1 MTGVSIDGF
10 VGYPER
16 HGGAARLSV
25 FFALWTLALV
35 ALNDVRVNAAPV
47 YETYTPHSGPGWWIA
62 LADAPTVAPERM
74 WAGLA
79 ERSDVIS
86 GRWSAAKEA
95 PAGTEPKQPRIETPA
110 PTLTNEQIEPPT
122 VTPARSPKIDAVAQE
137 VDVKR
142 SSAVSAAQ
150 AHIAR
155 QISARDFGGAIE
167 SLEQAR
173 QDDDDAGATNQLR
186 LLEAHVAI
194 GRGDLEH
201 AYSILLEALPDV
213 RVAPQ
218 QHDLLAA
225 VMVRTS
231 RYTQA
236 AAIYRALLT
245 VDPTNARWWAGYAVT
260 QEKLDHRTE
269 LISAY
274 RTLRSLAPPGSAL
287 ATWANERLERIT

>member
-1 MTGVSIDGF
+1 MNGVSMIDGF
-10 VGYPER
+10 VAYPER

-47 YETYTPHSGPGWWIA
+47 YDVRAAHSGPGWWIA
-62 LADAPTVAPERM
+62 PAEAPKVVTERM
-74 WAGLA
+74 WDGLA
-79 ERSDVIS
+79 QRSDVIS
-86 GRWSAAKEA
+86 GRWNVASAAPVAKHPKRSVVTAPTIASERAEA
-95 PAGTEPKQPRIETPA
+95 PKA
-110 PTLTNEQIEPPT
+110 
-122 VTPARSPKIDAVAQE
+122 VPARSPETLAADEAA
-137 VDVKR
+137 VKR
-142 SSAVSAAQ
+142 ASAVSAAR

-155 QISARDFGGAIE
+155 QISARDFGGALE

-173 QDDDDAGATNQLR
+173 KDDAGAANQLR

-194 GRGDLEH
+194 GRGDLER
-201 AYSILLEALPDV
+201 AYAILLESLPDV
-213 RVAPQ
+213 RVATQ

-231 RYTQA
+231 RYAEA
-236 AAIYRALLT
+236 AAIYRALLS
-245 VDPTNARWWAGYAVT
+245 VDPANARWWAGYAVT
-260 QEKLDHRTE
+260 QEKLGHRTE

-287 ATWANERLERIT
+287 STWANERLERIT

>member
-1 MTGVSIDGF
+1 MNGVSIHGF
-10 VGYPER
+10 AAYPER

-47 YETYTPHSGPGWWIA
+47 YDSAAAHAGPGWWIA
-62 LADAPTVAPERM
+62 PTDVPKVATERM
-74 WAGLA
+74 WDGLA

-86 GRWSAAKEA
+86 GRWSVASTTT
-95 PAGTEPKQPRIETPA
+95 PAMHSKRHHAVAPA
-110 PTLTNEQIEPPT
+110 PTIANDQVEAPKAA
-122 VTPARSPKIDAVAQE
+122 PASSPKTFAAAAAAA
-137 VDVKR
+137 VKR
-142 SSAVSAAQ
+142 SSAVSSSR
-150 AHIAR
+150 AHIAQ
-155 QISARDFGGAIE
+155 QISERDFGGALE

-173 QDDDDAGATNQLR
+173 QNDAGAANQLR

-213 RVAPQ
+213 RVATQ

-231 RYTQA
+231 RYAQA
-236 AAIYRALLT
+236 AAIYRALLS
-245 VDPTNARWWAGYAVT
+245 VDPANARWWAGYAVT

-287 ATWANERLERIT
+287 STWANERLEQIT

>member
-1 MTGVSIDGF
+1 MNGVSLDGF
-10 VGYPER
+10 TAYPPR

-47 YETYTPHSGPGWWIA
+47 YDAPHSGTGWWIA
-62 LADAPTVAPERM
+62 PAEVPAVVTERM
-74 WAGLA
+74 WDALA
-79 ERSDVIS
+79 QRSDVIS
-86 GRWSAAKEA
+86 GRWNVASATPVAKKPKRHHVEA
-95 PAGTEPKQPRIETPA
+95 PVPTVANDRIEA
-110 PTLTNEQIEPPT
+110 PQAVP
-122 VTPARSPKIDAVAQE
+122 VHSPKVVAADE
-137 VDVKR
+137 AAVKR
-142 SSAVSAAQ
+142 SSGISTVR
-150 AHIAR
+150 AHIAQ
-155 QISARDFGGAIE
+155 QISARDFGGALE
-167 SLEQAR
+167 SLELAR
-173 QDDDDAGATNQLR
+173 QDDSGAANQLR

-194 GRGDLEH
+194 GRGDLER

-213 RVAPQ
+213 RISTQ

-231 RYTQA
+231 RYAEA
-236 AAIYRALLT
+236 AAVYRALLT
-245 VDPTNARWWAGYAVT
+245 VDPANARWWAGYAVT
-260 QEKLDHRTE
+260 QEKLDHRAE

>member
-1 MTGVSIDGF
+1 MNGVSMIDGF
-10 VGYPER
+10 VAYPER

-47 YETYTPHSGPGWWIA
+47 YDVRAAHSGPGWWIA
-62 LADAPTVAPERM
+62 PADAPKVVTERM
-74 WAGLA
+74 WDGLA
-79 ERSDVIS
+79 QRSDVIS
-86 GRWSAAKEA
+86 GRWNVASAAPVAKHPKRHVVTAPTIASERAEA
-95 PAGTEPKQPRIETPA
+95 PKAVPVRAPETLA
-110 PTLTNEQIEPPT
+110 ADE
-122 VTPARSPKIDAVAQE
+122 AA
-137 VDVKR
+137 VKR
-142 SSAVSAAQ
+142 ASAVSAAR

-155 QISARDFGGAIE
+155 QISARDFGGALE

-173 QDDDDAGATNQLR
+173 QDDAGAANQLR

-194 GRGDLEH
+194 GRGDLER
-201 AYSILLEALPDV
+201 AYAILLESLPDV
-213 RVAPQ
+213 RVATQ

-231 RYTQA
+231 RYAEA

-245 VDPTNARWWAGYAVT
+245 LDPANARWWAGYAVT
-260 QEKLDHRTE
+260 QEKLGHRTE

-287 ATWANERLERIT
+287 STWANERLERIT

>member
-1 MTGVSIDGF
+1 MTGISIDGF
-10 VGYPER
+10 ATFPER

-35 ALNDVRVNAAPV
+35 VLNDVRVNAAPIYDV
-47 YETYTPHSGPGWWIA
+47 PTAHPGPGWWA
-62 LADAPTVAPERM
+62 APVDTPKVVSDEM
-74 WAGLA
+74 WTGLS

-86 GRWSAAKEA
+86 GRWNVESATPAVKRARHVNLVKPASTVVANETLEA
-95 PAGTEPKQPRIETPA
+95 PKETA
-110 PTLTNEQIEPPT
+110 
-122 VTPARSPKIDAVAQE
+122 AVNAKTTATADE
-137 VDVKR
+137 VEVKR
-142 SSAVSAAQ
+142 SSAVSAAE
-150 AHIAR
+150 AHIAGR
-155 QISARDFGGAIE
+155 IAARDFDGALE
-167 SLEQAR
+167 SLENAR
-173 QDDDDAGATNQLR
+173 REATSATNSLR

-201 AYSILLEALPDV
+201 AYAILLESLPDV
-213 RVAPQ
+213 RVAAQ

-231 RYTQA
+231 RYADA

-245 VDPTNARWWAGYAVT
+245 VDPANARWWAGYAVT

-269 LISAY
+269 LISAC

-287 ATWANERLERIT
+287 SVWANERLERIA

>member
-1 MTGVSIDGF
+1 MNGLSLDGF
-10 VGYPER
+10 TAYPQR

-47 YETYTPHSGPGWWIA
+47 YDAPHSGPGWW
-62 LADAPTVAPERM
+62 VAPAEAPKVVTERM
-74 WAGLA
+74 WDGLA

-86 GRWSAAKEA
+86 GRWNVASAAPIAKHPNHHDVTAVAKAAANEQAEA
-95 PAGTEPKQPRIETPA
+95 PKATPVRT
-110 PTLTNEQIEPPT
+110 PTT
-122 VTPARSPKIDAVAQE
+122 VAAVDNAE
-137 VDVKR
+137 VKR
-142 SSAVSAAQ
+142 SSAVSAARV
-150 AHIAR
+150 HIAQ
-155 QISARDFGGAIE
+155 QISARDFGGALQ

-173 QDDDDAGATNQLR
+173 QDDTGAANQLR

-201 AYSILLEALPDV
+201 AYAILLEALPDV
-213 RVAPQ
+213 RISTQ

-231 RYTQA
+231 RYAEA

-245 VDPTNARWWAGYAVT
+245 VDPANARWWAGYAVT
-260 QEKLDHRTE
+260 QEKLDHRAE

-274 RTLRSLAPPGSAL
+274 RTLRSVAPPGSAL

>member
-1 MTGVSIDGF
+1 MNGVSMVDGF
-10 VGYPER
+10 AAYPER

-47 YETYTPHSGPGWWIA
+47 YDVRAAHSGPGWWIA
-62 LADAPTVAPERM
+62 PADAPKLVTERM
-74 WAGLA
+74 WDGLA

-86 GRWSAAKEA
+86 GRWNIAGAAPVAKQSKRHVVAAPTIANERAEA
-95 PAGTEPKQPRIETPA
+95 PKA
-110 PTLTNEQIEPPT
+110 
-122 VTPARSPKIDAVAQE
+122 VPARSPETLAAYE
-137 VDVKR
+137 AAVKR
-142 SSAVSAAQ
+142 SSAVSAAR
-150 AHIAR
+150 AHIAQ
-155 QISARDFGGAIE
+155 QISARDFGGALK
-167 SLEQAR
+167 SLERAR
-173 QDDDDAGATNQLR
+173 QDGAGAANQLR

-201 AYSILLEALPDV
+201 AYAILLESLPDV
-213 RVAPQ
+213 RVATQ

-231 RYTQA
+231 RYAQA

-245 VDPTNARWWAGYAVT
+245 VDPANARWWAGYAVT
-260 QEKLDHRTE
+260 QEKLGHRTE

-287 ATWANERLERIT
+287 STWANERLERIT

>member
-1 MTGVSIDGF
+1 MNGVSMIDGF
-10 VGYPER
+10 VAYPER

-47 YETYTPHSGPGWWIA
+47 YDVRAAHSGPGWWIA
-62 LADAPTVAPERM
+62 PADAPKVVTERM
-74 WAGLA
+74 WDGLA
-79 ERSDVIS
+79 QRSDVIS
-86 GRWSAAKEA
+86 GRWNVASAAPVAKHPKRHVVTAPTIASERAEA
-95 PAGTEPKQPRIETPA
+95 PKA
-110 PTLTNEQIEPPT
+110 
-122 VTPARSPKIDAVAQE
+122 VPARSPETLAADEAA
-137 VDVKR
+137 VKR
-142 SSAVSAAQ
+142 ASAVSAAR

-155 QISARDFGGAIE
+155 QISARDFGGALE

-173 QDDDDAGATNQLR
+173 QDDAGAANQLR

-194 GRGDLEH
+194 GRGDLER
-201 AYSILLEALPDV
+201 AYAILLESLPDV
-213 RVAPQ
+213 RVATQ

-231 RYTQA
+231 RYAEA
-236 AAIYRALLT
+236 AAIYRALLS
-245 VDPTNARWWAGYAVT
+245 VDPANARWWAGYAVT
-260 QEKLDHRTE
+260 QEKLGHRTE

-287 ATWANERLERIT
+287 STWANERLERIT